1 MAGLNELNKS
11 VGCLEG
17 KVDMLIRNQDKLVI
31 SVDNLKEALKHKG
44 WYDSAKIVGGAFCGG
59 FAAVVMKL
67 KIWG

>member
-1 MAGLNELNKS
+1 MATIEELNRA

-17 KVDMLIRNQDKLVI
+17 KTDLLIHNQDRLVV
-31 SVDNLKEALKHKG
+31 SVDNLSKTLKRRA
-44 WYDSAKIVGGAFCGG
+44 WYDSAKVVGGAFCGG

>member
-1 MAGLNELNKS
+1 MVDIDELNKS

-17 KVDMLIRNQDKLVI
+17 KVDMLVRNQDRLVV
-31 SVDNLKEALKHKG
+31 SVDNLSKALKRKA
-44 WYDSAKIVGGAFCGG
+44 WYDSAKIVAGAFCGG

>member
-1 MAGLNELNKS
+1 MIDIDELNKS

-17 KVDMLIRNQDKLVI
+17 KVDMLVHNQDRLVT
-31 SVDNLKEALKHKG
+31 SVDNLGKIIKRKA

-67 KIWG
+67 RIWG